1 MVVMGRIVAPFGVKG
16 WVKVQ
21 PFADDALDW
30 SEMAEWWLASSEDA
44 PEAAWRPYALRE
56 CKAHGNILVAALD
69 GVDDRN
75 GSEAL
80 KGMLVGAP
88 RSALPETVEDEYYWA
103 DLTGLAVVNT
113 AGESL
118 GTVAGLMSTGAH
130 DILRVVAGDVERL
143 IPFVKAYV
151 LEVDSVARVIRVDW
165 QKDW

>member
-1 MVVMGRIVAPFGVKG
+1 MVVMGRIVAPFGIKG

-21 PFADDALDW
+21 PFADDAPEWGELPT
-30 SEMAEWWLASSEDA
+30 WWLARSDNT
-44 PEAAWRPYALRE
+44 PESDWQGFALRE
-56 CKAHGNILVAALD
+56 CKLHGNILLASLE

-75 GSEAL
+75 ASEAL

-88 RSALPETVEDEYYWA
+88 RSALPETSEDEFYWA
-103 DLTGLAVVNT
+103 DLTGLKVVNT
-113 AGESL
+113 AEEPL

-130 DILRVVAGDVERL
+130 DILQVIEGDCERL

-151 LEVDSVARVIRVDW
+151 LEVDTAAGLIRVDW

>member
-1 MVVMGRIVAPFGVKG
+1 MVVMGRIVAPFGIKG

-21 PFADDALDW
+21 PFADDAPDW
-30 SEMAEWWLASSEDA
+30 GEMPEWWLASSDDA
-44 PEAAWRPYALRE
+44 PEDTWKSYALRE
-56 CKAHGNILVAALD
+56 CKAHGNILVAALE

-75 GSEAL
+75 ASEAL
-80 KGMLVGAP
+80 KGMFVGAP
-88 RSALPETVEDEYYWA
+88 RSALPETTEDEFYWA

-113 AGESL
+113 ADESL

-130 DILRVVAGDVERL
+130 DILQVVDGEVERL

-151 LEVDSVARVIRVDW
+151 LEVDKVARLIRVDW